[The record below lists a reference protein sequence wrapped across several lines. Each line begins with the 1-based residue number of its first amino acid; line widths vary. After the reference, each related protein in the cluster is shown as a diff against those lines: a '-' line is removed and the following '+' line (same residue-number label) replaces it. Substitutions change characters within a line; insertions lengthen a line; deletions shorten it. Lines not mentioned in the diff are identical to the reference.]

1 MSLIRIGKHESWRAL
16 DFDCMNLVDVPSA
29 AHVVVHVNIESLIV
43 YMSIGAATTTVTTG
57 IRICFGALVPSR
69 TSTVQASSACDT
81 SPNNEP
87 Q

>member
-43 YMSIGAATTTVTTG
+43 YMSIGAATTTV
-57 IRICFGALVPSR
+57 PSR